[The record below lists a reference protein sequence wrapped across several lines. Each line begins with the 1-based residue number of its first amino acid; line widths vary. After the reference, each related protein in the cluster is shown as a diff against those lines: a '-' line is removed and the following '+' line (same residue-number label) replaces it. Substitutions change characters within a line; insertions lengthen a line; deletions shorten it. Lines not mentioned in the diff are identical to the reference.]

1 MIKLKDILTE
11 AKELDSK
18 IIKKMAALTDRN
30 HHTEARIE
38 LAKALR
44 LKDLVKA
51 YEAVNTIHMYL
62 RRANETNVSRDAL
75 DKKLFK
81 YAEQNFSNID
91 DIHRAF

>member
-18 IIKKMAALTDRN
+18 IVKKMAALTDRN
-30 HHTEARIE
+30 YHTEARIE

-51 YEAVNTIHMYL
+51 YKAVNIIHMYL
-62 RRANETNVSRDAL
+62 RQANEIGRAREAL

-81 YAEQNFSNID
+81 YAEQKFSNID
-91 DIHRAF
+91 DIHGAF